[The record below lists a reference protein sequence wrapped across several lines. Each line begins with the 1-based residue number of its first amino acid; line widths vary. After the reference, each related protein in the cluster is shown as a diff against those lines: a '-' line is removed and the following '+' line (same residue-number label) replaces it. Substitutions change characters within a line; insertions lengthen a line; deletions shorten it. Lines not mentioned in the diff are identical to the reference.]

1 MKVNERIQYLLEML
15 NCAIRYD
22 DSDSYDEI
30 MSELK
35 QTLLPTKTFDAKKAK
50 KLIESQDMYRANLQ
64 ELEKQNEQRSLT
76 VIFKGEALQNYQ
88 LYKDSH

>member
-35 QTLLPTKTFDAKKAK
+35 QTLLQTKHLMQKAK

-64 ELEKQNEQRSLT
+64 ELENRMNKA
-76 VIFKGEALQNYQ
+76 V
-88 LYKDSH
+88 